1 MGRGQI
7 VAYKRSWSENLK
19 GRGTEMAKTTIQPPL
34 FSSQIPERKNQE
46 RRFYDLGSIAY
57 LRSKTVQPMGG
68 SSHSGASCRAVF
80 T

>member
-1 MGRGQI
+1 
-7 VAYKRSWSENLK
+7 
-19 GRGTEMAKTTIQPPL
+19 L

-68 SSHSGASCRAVF
+68 SSGNLSIIGLIPFLSPVNNCFEVLKRRLVS
-80 T
+80 